1 MRGPASST
9 TAEIYLQ
16 THEQTTASTAPH
28 PKTSVIREKGESQ
41 NVCFKKQS
49 TPNFPKNEHFLP
61 PATHTMAAL
70 KFLQIFQNNNVIEVL
85 RTTALC

>member
-28 PKTSVIREKGESQ
+28 TKTSVIKELPYYRQKKLWNNFLITFTSSL
-41 NVCFKKQS
+41 NVRVWKAFSVSSSFFIKMLSLLWKKLMG
-49 TPNFPKNEHFLP
+49 N
-61 PATHTMAAL
+61 
-70 KFLQIFQNNNVIEVL
+70 
-85 RTTALC
+85 